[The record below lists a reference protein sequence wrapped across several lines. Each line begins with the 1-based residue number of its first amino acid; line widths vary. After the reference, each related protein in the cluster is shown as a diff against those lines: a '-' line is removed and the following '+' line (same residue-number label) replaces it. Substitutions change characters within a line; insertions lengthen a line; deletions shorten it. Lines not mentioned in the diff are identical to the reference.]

1 MVLNNIENYTLYR
14 IYGLLVQVIL
24 LFILNWNETIHSH
37 ISSCLDGHIIFSCNC
52 MCGVMV
58 SMLASSVE
66 DHGFDPQLGE
76 EKKSMKLVFAA
87 SLLNKQHKGERAKTQ
102 NQEIVSIP
110 SDISTS
116 ELELSN

>member
-37 ISSCLDGHIIFSCNC
+37 IASCLDGHIIFSCNC

-87 SLLNKQHKGERAKTQ
+87 SLLSKQHKGERAKTQ